1 MAKNEFVEVAKVHEI
16 ADGKMKNVEVD
27 GKEVLIA
34 NVNGKFYAISN
45 RCGHMNALLSMG
57 NLKENIVTCPFH
69 GARFDVTT
77 GKKMSD
83 PTLAPPEN
91 MEPLPQ
97 TWQKFFENVGRLM
110 APIKTLDQIVYE
122 TRVDVDSIKIRI

>member
-57 NLKENIVTCPFH
+57 NLNSIRLCMK
-69 GARFDVTT
+69 
-77 GKKMSD
+77 
-83 PTLAPPEN
+83 PES
-91 MEPLPQ
+91 M
-97 TWQKFFENVGRLM
+97 
-110 APIKTLDQIVYE
+110 
-122 TRVDVDSIKIRI
+122 